1 MCEFIFSLAVGR
13 TDFGKISNFQGK
25 LLEFVDTFL
34 LVTLINSVPTL
45 SPLTAPFSAFQ
56 KVNIAVT

>member
-45 SPLTAPFSAFQ
+45 SPLAAP
-56 KVNIAVT
+56 V